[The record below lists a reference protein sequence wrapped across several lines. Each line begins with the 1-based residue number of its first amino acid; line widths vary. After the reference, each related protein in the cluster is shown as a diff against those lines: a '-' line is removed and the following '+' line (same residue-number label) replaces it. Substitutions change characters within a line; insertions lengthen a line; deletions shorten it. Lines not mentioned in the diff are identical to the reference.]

1 MKKSIAILVLFLSL
15 ASCKT
20 AQKAVVAEGNAE
32 EEKAVKEI
40 IDGHYKNV
48 KIFKTLAVKASVDY
62 KDKKTKQ
69 SVSADIRI
77 KKDETILVSVRFL
90 GITMAKA
97 IITPTRVSYY
107 EKINGT
113 YFDGNYA
120 ALSKWLGTE
129 LDFTKVQNML
139 LGDAIYDLSK
149 GKYAASLENGQH
161 KLQSMDR
168 SAISKTFL
176 FEGANYFL
184 KKEVIAQAGQEP
196 RTLNIQY
203 PAYKEYP
210 KGILP
215 AQIKI
220 EAEQKDIVNIG
231 IEYNT
236 VTFDENL
243 TFPYEVPDGFQQ
255 IFIED

>member
-1 MKKSIAILVLFLSL
+1 MKKSIAILAAVLSL

-20 AQKAVVAEGNAE
+20 AQKAVISESSAG

-40 IDGHYKNV
+40 VDGHYNNAKN
-48 KIFKTLAVKASVDY
+48 FKTLAIKASVDY

-69 SVSADIRI
+69 SVSAEIRI

-120 ALSKWLGTE
+120 ALSKWLGTD

-168 SAISKTFL
+168 SAISKLFF

-184 KKEVIAQAGQEP
+184 KKEVISQAGQEP
-196 RTLNIQY
+196 RTLDIQY

-220 EAEQKDIVNIG
+220 EAEQNDIVNIG

-243 TFPYEVPDGFQQ
+243 TFPYEVPDGYKQ

>member
-1 MKKSIAILVLFLSL
+1 MKKIFAITIVLFSL

-20 AQKAVVAEGNAE
+20 KQAVLAEGSAG
-32 EEKAVKEI
+32 EEKAVREI
-40 IDGHYKNV
+40 VEGHYKNE
-48 KIFKTLAVKASVDY
+48 KNFKTLLIKASVDY

-69 SVSADIRI
+69 SINAEVRI
-77 KKDETILVSVRFL
+77 KKDETILVSVRVL

-129 LDFTKVQNML
+129 LDYAKVQNML
-139 LGDAIYDLSK
+139 LGDAIYDLNK
-149 GKYAASLENGQH
+149 GKYMASLENGQH

-168 SAISKTFL
+168 SAISKLFF
-176 FEGANYFL
+176 FEGANYLL
-184 KKEVIAQAGQEP
+184 KKESVKQAGQEP
-196 RTLNIQY
+196 RSLEIAY
-203 PAYKEYP
+203 PSHREYP
-210 KGILP
+210 KGVLP
-215 AQIKI
+215 TAINIQAQ
-220 EAEQKDIVNIG
+220 QKDNVTLN

-243 TFPYEVPDGFQQ
+243 TFPYEVPEGYDQ
-255 IFIED
+255 IFID

>member
-1 MKKSIAILVLFLSL
+1 MKKSIAILAAVLSL

-20 AQKAVVAEGNAE
+20 AQKAVVAEGNAG
-32 EEKAVKEI
+32 EEKALKEI

-48 KIFKTLAVKASVDY
+48 KNFKTLSIKASVDY

-69 SVSADIRI
+69 SVSAEIRI
-77 KKDETILVSVRFL
+77 KKDEMILVSVRVL
-90 GITMAKA
+90 GFNVAKA
-97 IITPTRVSYY
+97 IITPTKVSYY
-107 EKINGT
+107 EKLNQK
-113 YFDGNYA
+113 YFDGDYA
-120 ALSKWLGTE
+120 TLSKWLGTD
-129 LDFTKVQNML
+129 LDFNKVQNML
-139 LGDAIYDLSK
+139 LGDAIYDLNK

-168 SAISKTFL
+168 SAISKLFF

-184 KKEVIAQAGQEP
+184 KKEVISQAGQEP
-196 RTLNIQY
+196 RTLDIQY

-210 KGILP
+210 KGVLP

-220 EAEQKDIVNIG
+220 EAEQNDIVNIG

-236 VTFDENL
+236 ITFDENL
-243 TFPYEVPDGFQQ
+243 TFPYEVPDGYKQ

>member
-1 MKKSIAILVLFLSL
+1 MKKIFAIAIVLFSL

-20 AQKAVVAEGNAE
+20 KQAVLAGGSAE

-40 IDGHYKNV
+40 VEGHYKNE
-48 KIFKTLAVKASVDY
+48 KNFKTLLIKASVDY

-69 SVSADIRI
+69 SINAEVRI
-77 KKDETILVSVRFL
+77 KKDETILVSVRVL

-129 LDFTKVQNML
+129 LDYAKVQNML
-139 LGDAIYDLSK
+139 LGDAIYDLNK
-149 GKYAASLENGQH
+149 CKYMASLENGQH

-168 SAISKTFL
+168 SAISKMFF
-176 FEGANYFL
+176 FEGANYLL
-184 KKEVIAQAGQEP
+184 KKEYVKQAGPEP
-196 RTLNIQY
+196 RSLEIAYPSHREYSKGVLPSAINI
-203 PAYKEYP
+203 K
-210 KGILP
+210 
-215 AQIKI
+215 
-220 EAEQKDIVNIG
+220 AEQKDNVTLN

-243 TFPYEVPDGFQQ
+243 TFPYEVPDGYDQ
-255 IFIED
+255 IFID

>member
-1 MKKSIAILVLFLSL
+1 MKKSIAILAAVLSL

-20 AQKAVVAEGNAE
+20 AQKAVVAEGNAG

-40 IDGHYKNV
+40 VDGHYKND
-48 KIFKTLAVKASVDY
+48 KNFKTLAIKASVDY

-69 SVSADIRI
+69 SVSAEIRI

-107 EKINGT
+107 EKINST

-120 ALSKWLGTE
+120 SLSKWLGTD
-129 LDFTKVQNML
+129 LDFAKVQNML
-139 LGDAIYDLSK
+139 LGDALYDLSK

-168 SAISKTFL
+168 SAISKLFL
-176 FEGANYFL
+176 FEGTNYFL
-184 KKEVIAQAGQEP
+184 KKEVISQAGQEP
-196 RTLNIQY
+196 RTLDIQY

-210 KGILP
+210 KAILP

-220 EAEQKDIVNIG
+220 EAEQNDIVNIG

-243 TFPYEVPDGFQQ
+243 TFPYEVPDGYKQ

>member
-1 MKKSIAILVLFLSL
+1 MKKIFAIAIVLFSL

-20 AQKAVVAEGNAE
+20 KQAAITEGSAG

-40 IDGHYKNV
+40 IDGHYRNAKD
-48 KIFKTLAVKASVDY
+48 FKTLLIKASVDY

-69 SVSADIRI
+69 SINAEVRI

-107 EKINGT
+107 EKINST

-129 LDFTKVQNML
+129 LDYDKVQNML
-139 LGDAIYDLSK
+139 LGNAIYDLNK
-149 GKYAASLENGQH
+149 GKYMASLEDGQH

-168 SAISKTFL
+168 SAISKLFL
-176 FEGANYFL
+176 FEGANYLL
-184 KKEVIAQAGQEP
+184 KKESIKQAGQEP
-196 RTLNIQY
+196 RSLEISY
-203 PAYKEYP
+203 PSHREYP
-210 KGILP
+210 KAVLP
-215 AQIKI
+215 ASINI
-220 EAEQKDIVNIG
+220 EAQQKDNVVLK

-243 TFPYEVPDGFQQ
+243 TFPYEVPEEFEQ
-255 IFIED
+255 IFIE